1 MSEKDHNLV
10 TSKASSVITQNLKVT
25 LATPA
30 GSITP
35 ATITAMAGL
44 AKGGALQ
51 VAPSVTGAISAMGT
65 AASNFAN
72 TNPALSASLTS
83 LQSKLST
90 LSGKLMPA
98 GNPAAFGQMAM
109 QAQGHINDAIEL
121 KAATS
126 FMNNTSFGDLGSGIK
141 DVSSVATQG
150 LNNVV
155 GNLPAAGAA
164 LEKMGPMF
172 DMGDMKNFGT
182 SAGLIDKLNS
192 VKLGNA
198 SGINEA
204 LRTAG
209 VDTSRLNDPVY
220 ASSIDKAMGSIT
232 DPKVLNTVASQ
243 LKVTPFAG
251 LPSYSGADA
260 SVNTGAG
267 KVLGGG

>member
-1 MSEKDHNLV
+1 MSDKDHNLV
-10 TSKASSVITQNLKVT
+10 TSKASSVIAQNLKVT

-30 GSITP
+30 GAITP
-35 ATITAMAGL
+35 ATLTAMAGL

-51 VAPSVTGAISAMGT
+51 VAPSVTNAISLMGT
-65 AASNFAN
+65 KAAELAN
-72 TNPALSASLTS
+72 TNPTLSAALTS
-83 LQSKLST
+83 AQNNLST
-90 LSGKLMPA
+90 LSAKLLPS

-121 KAATS
+121 KAATT
-126 FMNNTSFGDLGSGIK
+126 FMSQTSFGDLGSGISN
-141 DVSSVATQG
+141 VSSSVTQG
-150 LNNVV
+150 MDKMM
-155 GNLPAAGAA
+155 GSLPAAGAA
-164 LEKMGPMF
+164 LEKMGSMF
-172 DMGDMKNFGT
+172 DMTNMKNFGT

-204 LRTAG
+204 LRKAG
-209 VDTSRLNDPVY
+209 VDTDRLTDPVY
-220 ASSIDKAMGSIT
+220 ASSVDKAMSSIT

-243 LKVTPFAG
+243 LKVNPFAG

-267 KVLGGG
+267 SILGG